1 MGNPRF
7 ITASLA
13 ALATA
18 LIGATVSVAASAQTS
33 DTIVSV
39 GSPATPFSQNKQN
52 EPAVA
57 IDANHPNVVAAG
69 SNEEIDMESCAA
81 GTANTCPFTPGV
93 GVSGIYFS
101 SDGGS
106 VWTQPTYQGL
116 TARDCPDSVTCK
128 AHTGPIGTLPGYA
141 AAGLVSDGDPA
152 LAFGPQPDGK
162 GGFSYDKGSRLYY
175 ANLTSNV
182 GATRATETF
191 KGFEAVAVSR
201 VDDITGAA
209 ASNATVWK
217 SPVIIS
223 KQSSTTFSDKEQI
236 WADNASSSRFFGN
249 VYVCWASFLSNSH
262 GNALPTPLVV
272 ARSSDGGSTWTS
284 SQVGPATDN
293 RNNAQADGCTI
304 RTDSTGNAY
313 VFGVGARNGHTVQMM
328 YKSGD
333 GGAHWVGPTIVAAA
347 VAPGKVDPV
356 LGRPVMDGVAGA
368 RVDLAVGPSVD
379 IANGA
384 PTGAGA
390 TNEIFMT
397 WSDGAAGLNHEKLM
411 LTRSTNGGASWA
423 TPEAVPLTAGDRPIY
438 TAPAVS
444 PDGTDVYIVH
454 NSYTTLYRDN
464 TTDPRR
470 LVGEVLHADVD
481 AGGVPSSFG
490 ILHTGEVGDPRGTSQ
505 NGLTAEFLGD
515 YVYAAATNDAVVG
528 VWNDARNA
536 DVCPAINAYR
546 ASLYTATPT
555 AAPDVLG
562 TCSPAP
568 SSAPNFGNSDIFGGR
583 YADPTP

>member
-1 MGNPRF
+1 MRNPRF
-7 ITASLA
+7 FTASLA

-18 LIGATVSVAASAQTS
+18 VMGAAVSVAAST
-33 DTIVSV
+33 DTNVTG
-39 GSPATPFSQNKQN
+39 GSPTTPFSQNKQN

-57 IDANHPNVVAAG
+57 IDAGHPNVVAGG
-69 SNEEIDMESCAA
+69 SNDEIDMESCAA
-81 GTANTCPFTPGV
+81 GDPTTCPFTPGV

-101 SDGGS
+101 FNGGS
-106 VWTQPTYQGL
+106 TWTQPTYNGL
-116 TARDCPDSVTCK
+116 TGRDCLGPAACI

-152 LAFGPQPDGK
+152 LAFGPRQGAN
-162 GGFSYDKGSRLYY
+162 GTFSYANGSRLYY

-182 GATRATETF
+182 GGTRATETF

-201 VDDITGAA
+201 VDDVTAA
-209 ASNATVWK
+209 AAGSAAAWK
-217 SPVIIS
+217 APVIIS
-223 KQSSTTFSDKEQI
+223 KQSSTTFSDKEQV

-249 VYVCWASFLSNSH
+249 VYVCWASFRSNSK
-262 GNALPTPLVV
+262 GNALPTPLTV
-272 ARSSDGGSTWTS
+272 ARSSDGGTTWTTA
-284 SQVGPATDN
+284 QVGPATDN
-293 RNNAQADGCTI
+293 RNNSQPDGCTV

-313 VFGVGARNGHTVQMM
+313 VFGVGTRNGTTVQMM
-328 YKSGD
+328 YKSSD
-333 GGAHWVGPTIVAAA
+333 GGAHWVGPTIVATA
-347 VAPGKVDPV
+347 VAPGVFDPV

-384 PTGAGA
+384 PTGVGA

-397 WSDGAAGLNHEKLM
+397 WADGRAGLNNEQLM
-411 LTRSTNGGASWA
+411 LTRSSNGGASFA
-423 TPEAVPLTAGDRPIY
+423 TPAVVPLTAGDRPFY

-444 PDGTDVYIVH
+444 PDGTDLYIVH
-454 NSYTTLYRDN
+454 NSYTTPFRND
-464 TTDPRR
+464 TTSVRG
-470 LVGEVLHADVD
+470 LVGEVLHANV
-481 AGGVPSSFG
+481 AGGVPSTFTV
-490 ILHTGEVGDPRGTSQ
+490 LHTGVVGDPRGTSQ

-515 YVYAAATNDAVVG
+515 YVYAAATNDAVVA

-536 DVCPAINAYR
+536 GVCSAINSYR

-562 TCSPAP
+562 SCSPAP
-568 SSAPNFGNSDIFGGR
+568 SNAPNFGNSDIFGGR
-583 YADPTP
+583 YADPTTP